1 MVAIIATY
9 YLAFIVHSL
18 VGNPRFLAIQDTN
31 GERSFKTGCLATDQ
45 HCTAKLEIHVV
56 GMDSTVL
63 SMTTRDVI
71 ISHNDKDSN
80 TTYYLRTDPFQES
93 ALTETHDLENATM
106 FQMATSPIALSSV
119 KLVRFTDT
127 ATNKTLQAVLPEQ
140 DDNCVVGDLEMVEE
154 KTDASLFRVYD
165 HFAQNHFAI
174 DPECCV

>member
-1 MVAIIATY
+1 
-9 YLAFIVHSL
+9 
-18 VGNPRFLAIQDTN
+18 
-31 GERSFKTGCLATDQ
+31 
-45 HCTAKLEIHVV
+45 
-56 GMDSTVL
+56 
-63 SMTTRDVI
+63 
-71 ISHNDKDSN
+71 
-80 TTYYLRTDPFQES
+80 
-93 ALTETHDLENATM
+93 M